1 MKKIICIIL
10 LIAFLSLVIV
20 SCATYSSRAYVNKVI
35 DAIEAEDDETFFEL
49 LKDKRYNINANP
61 NSPVDMLFYY
71 YYTCDTPLEKA
82 CRVERYDY
90 VEALINRGADV
101 NLAYNTGALD
111 IAASYMDTENG
122 KKNSVAIVKIL
133 LENGADPDG
142 KGSWSV
148 LHFIAFNPDWENAYE
163 ITKLLIQYGASTE
176 AREDAYELAKNH
188 GATQEYLDLL
198 KP

>member
-61 NSPVDMLFYY
+61 NLLVERMIFFCILR
-71 YYTCDTPLEKA
+71 DTPLEKA

-101 NLAYNTGALD
+101 NFACNIGALD
-111 IAASYMDTENG
+111 IASEYMNTENG

>member
-1 MKKIICIIL
+1 MFIYSIL
-10 LIAFLSLVIV
+10 
-20 SCATYSSRAYVNKVI
+20 R
-35 DAIEAEDDETFFEL
+35 
-49 LKDKRYNINANP
+49 
-61 NSPVDMLFYY
+61 
-71 YYTCDTPLEKA
+71 DTPLEKA
-82 CRVERYDY
+82 CRVLRYDY

-101 NLAYNTGALD
+101 NLACNTGALD
-111 IAASYMDTENG
+111 IAASCLDTENG

-142 KGSWSV
+142 QGPWSV
-148 LHFIAFNPDWENAYE
+148 LHCIAINPNREKAYE

-176 AREDAYELAKNH
+176 AREVAYEVAKNH